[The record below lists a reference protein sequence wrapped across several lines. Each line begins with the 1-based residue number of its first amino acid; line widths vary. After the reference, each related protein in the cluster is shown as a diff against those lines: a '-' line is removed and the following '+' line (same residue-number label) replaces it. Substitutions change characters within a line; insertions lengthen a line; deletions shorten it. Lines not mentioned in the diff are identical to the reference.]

1 MTTTKLKDFYGR
13 VIGTI
18 EEDSRGNKTIKDFYG
33 RVQGKYDKNLNI
45 TKDFYGRVV
54 GKGDLLTSLL
64 PEKLK

>member
-1 MTTTKLKDFYGR
+1 MTTKLKDFYGR

-18 EEDSRGNKTIKDFYG
+18 EEDSKGNKIIKDFYG

-54 GKGDLLTSLL
+54 GQGDLLTSLL
-64 PEKLK
+64 SEKLK